1 MVHKNSI
8 EKMDRIV
15 HKNLR
20 RRNEDIEYWRQ
31 RAGWFDDD
39 VSMKEFNSGV
49 YDTYYNT
56 DDDGAAHRTSST
68 STIGGAQGLN
78 TFLKIGAALV
88 AVGFAV
94 LLYRALSRRTPA
106 STRKVG
112 SSKNA
117 PSDTKQRPR
126 SRSRSSRSRSRSRR
140 TPSSAPSSGAP
151 SSAGNSN
158 YELMDEKSEARS
170 RKSSR
175 SRSRSRK
182 NSKSRQP
189 RSRSKPRQNKEVLV

>member
-1 MVHKNSI
+1 MVHKSRI
-8 EKMDRIV
+8 EKMDRIL

-20 RRNEDIEYWRQ
+20 RRNEDIDYWRE

-49 YDTYYNT
+49 YDTYYHT

-68 STIGGAQGLN
+68 SAVGGGGQGLS
-78 TFLKIGAALV
+78 TFLKIGAAIV
-88 AVGFAV
+88 AVGLAV
-94 LLYRALSRRTPA
+94 LLYRALSRRTP
-106 STRKVG
+106 STSRKVG

-117 PSDTKQRPR
+117 PSDSKTRSR

-140 TPSSAPSSGAP
+140 TPSSAPNGT
-151 SSAGNSN
+151 SASN

-189 RSRSKPRQNKEVLV
+189 RARSKPRQNKEVLV